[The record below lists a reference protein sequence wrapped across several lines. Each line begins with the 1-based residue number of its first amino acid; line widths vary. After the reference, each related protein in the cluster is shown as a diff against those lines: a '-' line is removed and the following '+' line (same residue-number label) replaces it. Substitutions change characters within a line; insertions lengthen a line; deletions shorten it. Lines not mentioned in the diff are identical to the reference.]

1 MRLNEH
7 YELIVTFAEKYPVII
22 TNKFVGLNSR
32 EKIQKLWETLA
43 NQLNS
48 LGYGALTVGEYKR
61 VS

>member
-1 MRLNEH
+1 MNIMSHYQDFRREISRYNNEQ
-7 YELIVTFAEKYPVII
+7 ICCS
-22 TNKFVGLNSR
+22 KFKR
-32 EKIQKLWETLA
+32 TIQKLLETLA